1 VLVDGSGDV
10 DVEGSS
16 DRLAVSVPGS
26 GDVEAAGLRAHVGE
40 VSIDGSGEATVN
52 VSDTLRAVIEG
63 SGEITYLGDPTV
75 DQDIDGSG
83 EVQRG

>member
-1 VLVDGSGDV
+1 M
-10 DVEGSS
+10 
-16 DRLAVSVPGS
+16 
-26 GDVEAAGLRAHVGE
+26 
-40 VSIDGSGEATVN
+40 N